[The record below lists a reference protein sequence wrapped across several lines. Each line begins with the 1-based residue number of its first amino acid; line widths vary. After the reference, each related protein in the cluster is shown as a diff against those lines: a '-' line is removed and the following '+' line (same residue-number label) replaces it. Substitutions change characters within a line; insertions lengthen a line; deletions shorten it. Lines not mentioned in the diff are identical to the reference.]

1 MLIKK
6 KEDKIELQLISTYFE
21 NLFDSSIKMYLI

>member
-6 KEDKIELQLISTYFE
+6 KEDKIELQLISTHFE